1 MDAAIRWFSILGIS
15 TICFG
20 IGLFI
25 LRIPIRTIMIF
36 FIIGLPLVLLW
47 LYADQ
52 KTKDQR
58 KRTDANVEACACP
71 ICKHDE
77 AGICLQQKCACCIIM
92 KGSRVIGHSINPL
105 Q

>member
-1 MDAAIRWFSILGIS
+1 
-15 TICFG
+15 
-20 IGLFI
+20 
-25 LRIPIRTIMIF
+25 MIF